1 MATFSSVTRH
11 HVLQALAEYD
21 TRGGEEFLDLY
32 GFTPARGYTLVHESR
47 SYDAKAILGVAHRH
61 ATGRLATS
69 EDVTNGIAGA
79 VAILRKRGFDVSE
92 PASAPRA
99 PQPRSRRP
107 SRAPATRAAATREAP
122 ATICPTCSMALPAT
136 GICDDCG

>member
-1 MATFSSVTRH
+1 MATFSSVTRN

-21 TRGGEEFLDLY
+21 SLGAEEFLGRY
-32 GFTPARGYTLVHESR
+32 GFAPSRGYTLVHEGR
-47 SYDAKAILGVAHRH
+47 SYDSKAILGVAHRH

-69 EDVTNGIAGA
+69 EEFSGGMAGA
-79 VAILRKRGFDVSE
+79 VAILRKRGFEVSE
-92 PASAPRA
+92 PAAAARAPRA
-99 PQPRSRRP
+99 RSGRA
-107 SRAPATRAAATREAP
+107 APAGAARAATRDIP